1 MKLNTILKAIQ
12 EEGTD
17 KVDSRRGLFKS
28 FGSKV
33 MLASLPL
40 AAGSLFRT
48 AKAQTAGE
56 LIEALNLVLTWEQFG
71 EAFYTKVLNEGPVFG
86 SVGARTAFELLLAQ
100 KQKHIAYLSAVI
112 HDGGGVPA
120 TAPTFDITGGSG
132 SGTGPFAESLVNFI
146 KMLEL
151 AQTIEDT
158 TIRVQ
163 KGTVTKLM
171 VNDTFLA
178 AVLSIHTA
186 TGRYAAKVRKMR
198 KDAGVVGI
206 RPWVTGSNSDTEN
219 SYLQSYYHGES
230 ITVQSGI
237 DMIGLNA
244 QDLKFDAVTQAFDEP
259 MTKERAAE
267 ILDSFIDV

>member
-56 LIEALNLVLTWEQFG
+56 LIEALNLILTWEYFG

-86 SVGARTAFELLLAQ
+86 SVTARSAFELLLTQ
-100 KQKHIAYLSAVI
+100 KQKHIAYLGQVI
-112 HDGGGVPA
+112 HDGGGVA
-120 TAPTFDITGGSG
+120 VSAPTFDITGGKG
-132 SGTGPFAESLVNFI
+132 SGTGPFAESLVNFK

-158 TIRVQ
+158 TVRVQ
-163 KGTVTKLM
+163 KGTITRLM
-171 VNDTFLA
+171 VNDLFLSTA
-178 AVLSIHTA
+178 LGIHTA
-186 TGRYAAKVRKMR
+186 TGRYAAKVRQMR
-198 KDAGVVGI
+198 LDAGIPGI

-219 SYLQSYYHGES
+219 SYLQSYYHGEAV
-230 ITVQSGI
+230 TVQSGI

-244 QDLKFDAVTQAFDEP
+244 QDLKFDQVTQAFDEP
-259 MTKERAAE
+259 ISKERAAE
-267 ILDSFIDV
+267 ILESFIDV